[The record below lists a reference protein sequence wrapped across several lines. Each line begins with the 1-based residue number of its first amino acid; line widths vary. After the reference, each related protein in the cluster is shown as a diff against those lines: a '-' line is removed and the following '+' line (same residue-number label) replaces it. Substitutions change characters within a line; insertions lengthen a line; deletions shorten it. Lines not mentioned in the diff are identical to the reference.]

1 MSRVPII
8 IGVVGVVAIVAAI
21 GINEFIWREE
31 VSETDPQQASEQS
44 ATQSNNSD
52 QASLAPP
59 SGPPKKPEDVT
70 EMSSLPVPPTFD
82 VVRVGPNGDTVIA
95 GRAVPGSK
103 VEVLENGNVIGTA
116 QADANGEWVFIPS
129 EPLQSGSRSL
139 SIVSTLKNGDT
150 INSVEEVV
158 IMVPDGGQSDMAENL
173 IKKPSEGSGE
183 QKALVLKFSNNAANP
198 TQVLQKPGEGSSFKL
213 SVDTLDYNA
222 EGRTVIGGKAPVD
235 ATVQIYLDNKLIG
248 AVKADKDGSWSLIP
262 EDLIPPGLYQL
273 RADQVS
279 NAGKVI
285 ARVEYPFA
293 RSEDITQMAE
303 GTYVLVQPGN
313 SLWRIARRVY
323 GDGFSY
329 TQIFQAND
337 AQIVDPDLIY
347 PGQVFEVPALN

>member
-1 MSRVPII
+1 MSRVPVI

-21 GINEFIWREE
+21 GINEFIWRDEGDDTE
-31 VSETDPQQASEQS
+31 PQQSSEQ
-44 ATQSNNSD
+44 TTKQPDTNE
-52 QASLAPP
+52 QASVAPP

-95 GRAVPGSK
+95 GRAVPGSN
-103 VEVLENGNVIGTA
+103 VEILENGNVIGTA

-158 IMVPDGGQSDMAENL
+158 IMVPDGNQSDVAENL
-173 IKKPSEGSGE
+173 IKKPGAQTEQ
-183 QKALVLKFSNNAANP
+183 QKALVLKFTNNAANP
-198 TQVLQKPGEGSSFKL
+198 TQVLQKPGETSTFQL
-213 SVDTLDYNA
+213 SVDTLDYNS

-235 ATVQIYLDNKLIG
+235 ATVQIYLDNELIG
-248 AVKADKDGSWSLIP
+248 AVKAAKDGSWSLIP
-262 EDLIPPGLYQL
+262 ENLIPPGLYQL

-279 NAGKVI
+279 DAGKVI

-329 TQIFQAND
+329 TQIFQANET
-337 AQIVDPDLIY
+337 QIINPDLIY
-347 PGQVFEVPALN
+347 PGQVFEVPTLN